1 MLKAV
6 GFLVGNL
13 LAAWVLAWLLGSQ
26 LQYPPEIPLRLQP
39 VLPAL
44 VMATVFSLLGLPVA
58 ALKAGFRASAILLTM
73 PLSIAAAGAYCLP
86 FDRSGGALMA
96 LVIAQ
101 NSPLVSL
108 AGAGWGLVW
117 SFVTFPPVKPTPP
130 PPVAPPR
137 EELPVS
143 DHWSGSER

>member
-13 LAAWVLAWLLGSQ
+13 LAAWSLSHLLGSQ
-26 LQYPPEIPLRLQP
+26 LHYPPEIPLRLQP
-39 VLPAL
+39 LVPAL
-44 VMATVFSLLGLPVA
+44 VMATVFSLLGFPVA
-58 ALKAGFRASAILLTM
+58 LLKAKWRAPAILLSM
-73 PLSIAAAGAYCLP
+73 PIAIAAAGAYCLP
-86 FDRSGGALMA
+86 FDRTGGALMA
-96 LVIAQ
+96 LTIAQ
-101 NSPLVSL
+101 NSPLPSL

-117 SFVTFPPVKPTPP
+117 SFVTFRPVVLPP
-130 PPVAPPR
+130 PPPPAPPR

>member
-6 GFLVGNL
+6 GFLIGNL
-13 LAAWVLAWLLGSQ
+13 LAAWVLAQVLGSH
-26 LQYPPEIPLRLQP
+26 LQYPPEIPVRFQP

-44 VMATVFSLLGLPVA
+44 VLATVFSLLGLPVA
-58 ALKAGFRASAILLTM
+58 ALKARFRGPVILLTM
-73 PLSIAAAGAYCLP
+73 PVSIAAAGAYCLP

-117 SFVTFPPVKPTPP
+117 SFVTFPPVKPAPP
-130 PPVAPPR
+130 RPAAPPR

-143 DHWSGSER
+143 DQWSGSER